1 MEVLSSYSNAKDIR
15 VDDSGIY
22 TVIPYDHSAEVI
34 KSYDAA
40 FKNRDDYDN
49 PSIYA
54 EISEN
59 L

>member
-1 MEVLSSYSNAKDIR
+1 MGPYSNARDVR
-15 VDDSGIY
+15 VDDTDIY
-22 TVIPYDHSAEVI
+22 TDILYEHSAEVI

-54 EISEN
+54 EVSEN
-59 L
+59 LY